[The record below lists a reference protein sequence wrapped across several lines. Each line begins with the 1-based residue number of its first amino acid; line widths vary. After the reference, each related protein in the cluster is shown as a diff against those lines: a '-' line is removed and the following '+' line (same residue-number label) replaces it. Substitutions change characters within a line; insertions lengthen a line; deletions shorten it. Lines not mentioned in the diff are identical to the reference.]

1 MVSRRRKKKRSARRR
16 NPFVAVI
23 KLGLLAGVLMVVFL
37 FSLIISMRVATRAT
51 EVVVP
56 SVVRV
61 DMEQARKKL
70 EALGLGLTVEG
81 KVYDPSIPNG
91 AVVSQIP
98 TPGVR
103 LKANGWVRVMMSLGV
118 QHSPVPDLIGS
129 TPRIARMMSQQSGYE
144 IGHTSEILLSG
155 VESDQII
162 RQVPNPGSTE
172 VLTAR
177 VDVLVGKKRVR
188 SYIMPDFR
196 DLNLN
201 RVRSLI
207 RKNGFE
213 SPKVNYTRGG
223 RRTRGKV
230 IRQYPE
236 PGNMLQENDTII
248 LEVAS

>member
-1 MVSRRRKKKRSARRR
+1 MVSKRRKKDGSGKRS
-16 NPFVAVI
+16 NPFVTMI

-37 FSLIISMRVATRAT
+37 LSLNISMRVATRAT

-56 SVVRV
+56 SVIRV

-70 EALGLGLTVEG
+70 EAMGLGMTVAGE
-81 KVYDPSIPNG
+81 VYNASIPNG
-91 AVVSQIP
+91 AVVSQLP
-98 TPGVR
+98 TPGER
-103 LKANGWVRVMMSLGV
+103 IKANSRVQVMVSLGV
-118 QHSPVPDLIGS
+118 QHKPVPDLIGS
-129 TPRIARMMSQQSGYE
+129 TQRVARLMSQQSGYE
-144 IGHTSEILLSG
+144 IGHASEIFLSG
-155 VESDQII
+155 AESDQII

-177 VDVLVGKKRVR
+177 VDVLVGKMRIQR
-188 SYIMPDFR
+188 YIMPDFR

-213 SPKVNYTRGG
+213 SPKVKYTRGAG
-223 RRTRGKV
+223 RTRGKV
-230 IRQYPE
+230 VRQYPE
-236 PGNMLQENDTII
+236 PGNMLKENDTII

>member
-1 MVSRRRKKKRSARRR
+1 MASTKRKKRSGKGR
-16 NPFVAVI
+16 NPFVAVV

-61 DMEQARKKL
+61 DMEKAREKL
-70 EALGLGLTVEG
+70 QEIGLGMTVAGE
-81 KVYDPSIPNG
+81 VYDASVPSG
-91 AVVSQIP
+91 AVVSQLP

-103 LKANGWVRVMMSLGV
+103 LKANIRVRVMVSLGV
-118 QHSPVPDLIGS
+118 QHNPVPDLVGS
-129 TPRIARMMSQQSGYE
+129 TQRVAFLMSEQSGYE
-144 IGHTSEILLSG
+144 IGHTSEIFLSG

-162 RQVPNPGSTE
+162 RQVPNPGSTQ

-177 VDVLVGKKRVR
+177 VDVLVGKKRVQR
-188 SYIMPDFR
+188 YIMPDFR
-196 DLNLN
+196 NLDLN

-213 SPKVNYTRGG
+213 SPKVNYDRGA
-223 RRTRGKV
+223 RRSRGKV
-230 IRQYPE
+230 VRQYPE
-236 PGNMLQENDTII
+236 PGNMLKEKDTII

>member
-1 MVSRRRKKKRSARRR
+1 MTM
-16 NPFVAVI
+16 I

-37 FSLIISMRVATRAT
+37 LSLNISMRVATRAT

-56 SVVRV
+56 SVIRV

-70 EALGLGLTVEG
+70 EAMGLGMTVAGE
-81 KVYDPSIPNG
+81 VYNASIPNG
-91 AVVSQIP
+91 AVVSQLP
-98 TPGVR
+98 TPGER
-103 LKANGWVRVMMSLGV
+103 IKANSRVQVMVSLGV
-118 QHSPVPDLIGS
+118 QHKPVPDLIGS
-129 TPRIARMMSQQSGYE
+129 TQRVARLMSQQSGYE
-144 IGHTSEILLSG
+144 IGHASEIFLSG
-155 VESDQII
+155 AESDQII

-177 VDVLVGKKRVR
+177 VDVLVGKMRIQR
-188 SYIMPDFR
+188 YIMPDFR

-213 SPKVNYTRGG
+213 SPKVKYTRGAG
-223 RRTRGKV
+223 RTRGKV
-230 IRQYPE
+230 VRQYPE
-236 PGNMLQENDTII
+236 PGNMLKENDTII

>member
-1 MVSRRRKKKRSARRR
+1 MT
-16 NPFVAVI
+16 VI

-37 FSLIISMRVATRAT
+37 LSLNISMRVATRAT

-56 SVVRV
+56 SIIRV

-70 EALGLGLTVEG
+70 EAMGLGMTVAGE
-81 KVYDPSIPNG
+81 VYNPSIPNG
-91 AVVSQIP
+91 AVVSQLP
-98 TPGVR
+98 TPGER
-103 LKANGWVRVMMSLGV
+103 IKANSRVQVMVSLGV
-118 QHSPVPDLIGS
+118 QHKPVPDLIGS
-129 TPRIARMMSQQSGYE
+129 TQRVARLMSQQSGYE
-144 IGHTSEILLSG
+144 IGHASEIFLSG
-155 VESDQII
+155 AESDQII

-177 VDVLVGKKRVR
+177 VDVLVGKMRIQR
-188 SYIMPDFR
+188 YIMPDFR

-213 SPKVNYTRGG
+213 SPKVTYTRGA

-230 IRQYPE
+230 VRQYPE
-236 PGNMLQENDTII
+236 PGNMLKEDDTII

>member
-1 MVSRRRKKKRSARRR
+1 MASKRRKKASGKRR
-16 NPFVAVI
+16 NPFVTVV

-56 SVVRV
+56 SVVQV
-61 DMEQARKKL
+61 NMEQARKKL
-70 EALGLGLTVEG
+70 QSVGLGLTVAGE
-81 KVYDPSIPNG
+81 VYDSSVPSG
-91 AVVSQIP
+91 AVVSQLP

-103 LKANGWVRVMMSLGV
+103 LKANGRVRVMVSLGV
-118 QHSPVPDLIGS
+118 QHKPVPDLIGS
-129 TPRIARMMSQQSGYE
+129 TQRVARLMTQQSGYE
-144 IGHTSEILLSG
+144 IGHTSEIFLADVG
-155 VESDQII
+155 SDQII

-196 DLNLN
+196 DLHLN
-201 RVRSLI
+201 RVRYLI

-213 SPKVNYTRGG
+213 SPKVNYTSGA

-230 IRQYPE
+230 VRQYPD

>member
-16 NPFVAVI
+16 NPFVAVV

-56 SVVRV
+56 SLIRT

-70 EALGLGLTVEG
+70 EALGLGLAVEG
-81 KVYDPSIPNG
+81 EVYDASIPNG
-91 AVVSQIP
+91 AVVAQLP

-103 LKANGWVRVMMSLGV
+103 LKANGRVRVMVSLGV
-118 QHSPVPDLIGS
+118 QHKPVPDLIGS
-129 TPRIARMMSQQSGYE
+129 TQRVARLMSQQSGYE
-144 IGHTSEILLSG
+144 IGHTSEIFLADVG
-155 VESDQII
+155 SDQII

-177 VDVLVGKKRVR
+177 VDVLVGKKRVQ

-213 SPKVNYTRGG
+213 SPKVNYTRGA
-223 RRTRGKV
+223 RRSRGKV
-230 IRQYPE
+230 VRQYPE
-236 PGNMLQENDTII
+236 AGNMLKENDKII

>member
-1 MVSRRRKKKRSARRR
+1 MASRKRAQRGSGKRR
-16 NPFVAVI
+16 NPFVTVI
-23 KLGLLAGVLMVVFL
+23 KLGLLAGAMMVVFL

-56 SVVRV
+56 KLIRI
-61 DMEQARKKL
+61 DMEQARDRL
-70 EALGLGLTVEG
+70 RAIGLGMTVAGE
-81 KVYDPSIPNG
+81 VYDASIPSG
-91 AVVSQIP
+91 AIVSQLP

-103 LKANGWVRVMMSLGV
+103 IKANGRVQVMVSLGV
-118 QHSPVPDLIGS
+118 QHKPVPDLIGS
-129 TPRIARMMSQQSGYE
+129 TQRVARLMSQQSGYE
-144 IGHTSEILLSG
+144 IGHTSEIFLADVG
-155 VESDQII
+155 SDQII

-188 SYIMPDFR
+188 SYIMPDLR

-213 SPKVNYTRGG
+213 SPKVSYTRGA
-223 RRTRGKV
+223 RRSRGKV
-230 IRQYPE
+230 VRQYPE
-236 PGNMLQENDTII
+236 PGNMLKEDDTII

>member
-1 MVSRRRKKKRSARRR
+1 MVSKRRKQKGSGGRR
-16 NPFVAVI
+16 NPFLTMI
-23 KLGLLAGVLMVVFL
+23 KVGLLAGVMMVVFL

-56 SVVRV
+56 SLIRI
-61 DMEQARKKL
+61 DTEQAKDRL
-70 EALGLGLTVEG
+70 QAIGLGMTVAGE
-81 KVYDPSIPNG
+81 VYDASIPSG
-91 AVVSQIP
+91 AIVSQIP

-103 LKANGWVRVMMSLGV
+103 IKANGRVQVMVSLGV
-118 QHSPVPDLIGS
+118 QHNPVPDLIGS
-129 TPRIARMMSQQSGYE
+129 TQRVARLMSQQSGYE
-144 IGHTSEILLSG
+144 IGHTSEIFLADA
-155 VESDQII
+155 ESDQII

-177 VDVLVGKKRVR
+177 VDVLVGKKRVQ

-196 DLNLN
+196 DLDLN
-201 RVRSLI
+201 RVRFYI

-213 SPKVNYTRGG
+213 SPKVNYTRGA

-230 IRQYPE
+230 VRQYPE
-236 PGNMLQENDTII
+236 PGNMLKENDTII

>member
-1 MVSRRRKKKRSARRR
+1 MVSKRRKKKRSAKRR
-16 NPFVAVI
+16 NPFLTLV
-23 KLGLLAGVLMVVFL
+23 KLCLLAGVLMVVFL
-37 FSLIISMRVATRAT
+37 LSLNISMRVATRAT

-56 SVVRV
+56 SLIRI
-61 DMEQARKKL
+61 DMEEAGKKL

-81 KVYDPSIPNG
+81 EVYDASIPNG
-91 AVVSQIP
+91 AIVSQVP

-103 LKANGWVRVMMSLGV
+103 ITANSRVGVMVSLGV
-118 QHSPVPDLIGS
+118 QHNPVPNLIGS
-129 TPRIARMMSQQSGYE
+129 TQRVARLMSQQSGYE
-144 IGHTSEILLSG
+144 IGHTSEIFLADVG
-155 VESDQII
+155 SDQII

-177 VDVLVGKKRVR
+177 VDVLVGKKRVQ

-213 SPKVNYTRGG
+213 SPKVNYTRGAG
-223 RRTRGKV
+223 RTRGKV
-230 IRQYPE
+230 VRQYPE
-236 PGNMLQENDTII
+236 PGTMLKENDTII

>member
-1 MVSRRRKKKRSARRR
+1 M
-16 NPFVAVI
+16 AVV

-61 DMEQARKKL
+61 DMEKAREKL
-70 EALGLGLTVEG
+70 QEIGLGMTVAGE
-81 KVYDPSIPNG
+81 VYDASVPSG
-91 AVVSQIP
+91 AVVSQLP

-103 LKANGWVRVMMSLGV
+103 LKANGRVRVMVSLGV
-118 QHSPVPDLIGS
+118 QHNPVPDLIGS
-129 TPRIARMMSQQSGYE
+129 TQRVARMMTQQSGYE
-144 IGHTSEILLSG
+144 IGHTSEIFLSG

-162 RQVPNPGSTE
+162 RQVPNPGSTV

-177 VDVLVGKKRVR
+177 VDVLVGKKRVQR
-188 SYIMPDFR
+188 YIMPDFR
-196 DLNLN
+196 NLDLN

-213 SPKVNYTRGG
+213 SPKVNYARGA
-223 RRTRGKV
+223 RRSRGKV
-230 IRQYPE
+230 VRQYPE
-236 PGNMLQENDTII
+236 PGNMLKEKDTII